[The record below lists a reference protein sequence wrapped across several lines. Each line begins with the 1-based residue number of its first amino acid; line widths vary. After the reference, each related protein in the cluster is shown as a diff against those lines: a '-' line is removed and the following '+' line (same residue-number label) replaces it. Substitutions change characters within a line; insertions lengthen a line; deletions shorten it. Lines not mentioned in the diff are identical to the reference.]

1 MGCGCNKKIEK
12 KRPVSKAK
20 QVLRKI
26 WESSQVEAKPVT
38 VKKINKS

>member
-1 MGCGCNKKIEK
+1 MGCGCSKKIEK
-12 KRPVSKAK
+12 KKPISKAK

-26 WESSQVEAKPVT
+26 WESSQVEEKPVT